1 MQAKGQLWPT
11 RAFSAECAQNKQQ
24 VREKAVNPSR
34 QEGGRLLIKRAP
46 LMIKPSKPPQG
57 AKGKPQNRASPV
69 GNAPLLVLRIT
80 FLLKGSMSLD
90 SQVAALP
97 YESSSFATP
106 KGALLPALC
115 YELIMGANVE
125 WRANLP
131 LRGRCRRQKGCI
143 SIRHSL
149 VGMFSLAPRAR
160 LYGLIKRGGRLI

>member
-1 MQAKGQLWPT
+1 
-11 RAFSAECAQNKQQ
+11 
-24 VREKAVNPSR
+24 
-34 QEGGRLLIKRAP
+34 
-46 LMIKPSKPPQG
+46 MIKPSQPPKR
-57 AKGKPQNRASPV
+57 AKGKPYNRPSPA
-69 GNAPLLVLRIT
+69 GNAPLLVLRTT

-131 LRGRCRRQKGCI
+131 LRGGKRTKFVGSHKATENFVRRFPVERCRRQKGCI
-143 SIRHSL
+143 SYRRSL
-149 VGMFSLAPRAR
+149 VGMFFLAPRAR
-160 LYGLIKRGGRLI
+160 LYGLIKRGGHI

>member
-1 MQAKGQLWPT
+1 
-11 RAFSAECAQNKQQ
+11 
-24 VREKAVNPSR
+24 
-34 QEGGRLLIKRAP
+34 
-46 LMIKPSKPPQG
+46 
-57 AKGKPQNRASPV
+57 
-69 GNAPLLVLRIT
+69 
-80 FLLKGSMSLD
+80 MSLD

-149 VGMFSLAPRAR
+149 VGMFSLCGDPAEGFQVGQSWSLACTQKDLPMNCPTDAKGAVVWFYQKRRPPYLRGRPPQARRA
-160 LYGLIKRGGRLI
+160 LLTSDV